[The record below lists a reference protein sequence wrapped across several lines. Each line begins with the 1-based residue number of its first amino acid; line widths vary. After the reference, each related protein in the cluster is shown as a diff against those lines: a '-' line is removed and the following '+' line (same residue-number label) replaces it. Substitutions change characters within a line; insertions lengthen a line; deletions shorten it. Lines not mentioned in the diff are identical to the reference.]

1 MELDYFKWLGLE
13 AAQKTHEE
21 REEFRARFREVIPVA
36 VLVTT
41 LEEFD
46 GSVFLGNR
54 QQCERKYRQIIDA
67 CFSIDDVKHMPFEEL
82 QFKVNDLLQPAEW
95 IFIEDKP
102 RELIG

>member
-21 REEFRARFREVIPVA
+21 HEEFKARFREVISVA

-46 GSVFLGNR
+46 NGVYLGSRL
-54 QQCERKYRQIIDA
+54 QCERKYRQIVAA
-67 CFSIDDVKHMPFEEL
+67 CLSIKKVNDMPFAQLENT
-82 QFKVNDLLQPAEW
+82 VNDLLQPAEW
-95 IFIEDKP
+95 IFIEDRP
-102 RELIG
+102 RELVG